1 MSGANREIFPHVSAN
16 SPCPVF
22 LSATIKRYLCDTMA
36 EFTEQ
41 QALKEREKYISAFN
55 DTMVKIWKEQIIL
68 LGVIDTGRLLES
80 PVGIRCDKD
89 ERITAITLSQS
100 FLEYGLWQNY
110 GTGREVPRGNPGDI
124 GRDKVRKKRPWFSK
138 KFYASF
144 MNIKE
149 FMADSL
155 GREFLGIVSD
165 ALDADKMRKNTA
177 YYRNQL

>member
-1 MSGANREIFPHVSAN
+1 VVAG
-16 SPCPVF
+16 VF
-22 LSATIKRYLCDTMA
+22 FVRSRKWYLCAVAVDYT
-36 EFTEQ
+36 Q
-41 QALKEREKYISAFN
+41 DKALKEREKYISAFN
-55 DTMVKIWKEQIIL
+55 DTMVNIWKEQIIL

-155 GREFLGIVSD
+155 GREFLGIFSD

-177 YYRNQL
+177 YYRNQLYYDIF

>member
-1 MSGANREIFPHVSAN
+1 
-16 SPCPVF
+16 
-22 LSATIKRYLCDTMA
+22 MA
-36 EFTEQ
+36 KLTEQ
-41 QALKEREKYISAFN
+41 QALREREKYILAFN

-68 LGVIDTGRLLES
+68 LGVIDTGQLLDS

-89 ERITAITLSQS
+89 DKITAITLSQS

-124 GRDKVRKKRPWFSK
+124 GRAKVRQKRPWFSR

-144 MNIKE
+144 MNLKE

-165 ALDADKMRKNTA
+165 ALDSDKMRRNTG
-177 YYRNQL
+177 YVK

>member
-1 MSGANREIFPHVSAN
+1 
-16 SPCPVF
+16 
-22 LSATIKRYLCDTMA
+22 MA
-36 EFTEQ
+36 KLTEE
-41 QALKEREKYISAFN
+41 QAQREREKYINAFN

-68 LGVIDTGRLLES
+68 LGVIDTGALLQS
-80 PVGIRCDKD
+80 PVGVRCDKD
-89 ERITAITLSQS
+89 DRITTITLGQE

-124 GRDKVRKKRPWFSK
+124 GRAKVRQKRPWLSR

-144 MNIKE
+144 MNLKE

-165 ALDADKMRKNTA
+165 ALDSDKMRRNSQ
-177 YYRNQL
+177 YYQVH